1 MDNRMFCFQCEQTAG
16 CAGCTGKAGVCGKT
30 AEVAEL
36 QDQLTGAL
44 VGLSRA
50 VDNAPDANE
59 GTWRLMIEGLFTTV
73 TNVSF
78 NEKTIREL
86 IDQVHEE
93 KARLV
98 PGCSGCG
105 SRCGRNDDYDMNL
118 LWNAQEDIRSL
129 KSLILFGVRGMAAY
143 AHHAMMLGYADE
155 EVNRFFAKALFAV
168 GEDWDMDALLPIVME
183 VGEKNLKC
191 MALLDKANTESYGTP
206 APATVPLTV
215 EKGPFIV
222 ITGHDLHDLK
232 LLLEQTAGKG
242 GEIQLTDAIAKQFDV
257 DRYKAGRLVYTETAY
272 YSAIA
277 EKQGFKD
284 LGVEKVEIIGT
295 LDGSTCSICGQLD
308 GKEIPLAQYEPGVTV
323 PPFHPRCRCTTAPVI
338 PEDFADGLRIARDE
352 DGEEYYLPAG
362 TKWTEWKS
370 RQKPDT
376 STFQSLNLE
385 PEPVTMQAVAKIKA
399 FDCDTLDAAKQRQLQ
414 NAHKRLLME
423 ASKQPLGVEVG
434 RVFDLNM
441 QPLTQTL
448 AGSPEGHTVG
458 LPDFQNDYIATHT
471 HPDSNIFSPKDL
483 QSFVHRP
490 HLKLLTAVGHDSTI
504 YAIEKTS
511 TFDRSAADILVTDLG
526 ISADE
531 IAAMFHQEELS
542 YEEAVQS
549 LNFIVRNCISELV
562 GYGLNFYELQ

>member
-1 MDNRMFCFQCEQTAG
+1 MDSRMFCFQCEQTAG

-44 VGLSRA
+44 IGLSRA

-86 IDQVHEE
+86 IDRVHEE

-168 GEDWDMDALLPIVME
+168 GEDWGMDELLPIVME

-206 APATVPLTV
+206 APVTVPLTV

-222 ITGHDLHDLK
+222 ISGHDLHDLK
-232 LLLEQTAGKG
+232 LLLEQTEGKG
-242 GEIQLTDAIAKQFDV
+242 INIYTHSEMLPAHGYPELKKYPHLKGNFGTGWQNQQTEFHNIPAPILFTTNCLMPVRQSYCDRVFTTSVVSYPEIPHIGADKDFTPVIEKALECGGYPDDHPMTGMNGGHTVTTGFARNAVLAHAGEIVQLVKSGKIRHIFLIGGCDGAAPSRSYYTDFARMTPADTLILTLACGK
-257 DRYKAGRLVYTETAY
+257 YRLNDMDLGSIGGIPRILDCGQCNDA
-272 YSAIA
+272 YSAIRIAMALA
-277 EKQGFKD
+277 EAFGCGVND
-284 LGVEKVEIIGT
+284 LPLT
-295 LDGSTCSICGQLD
+295 LVLSW
-308 GKEIPLAQYEPGVTV
+308 YEQKAVCILLTLLYLGLQHIYLGPTV
-323 PPFHPRCRCTTAPVI
+323 PAFVSPNVLQFLVENYHLTP
-338 PEDFADGLRIARDE
+338 
-352 DGEEYYLPAG
+352 
-362 TKWTEWKS
+362 
-370 RQKPDT
+370 T
-376 STFQSLNLE
+376 S
-385 PEPVTMQAVAKIKA
+385 
-399 FDCDTLDAAKQRQLQ
+399 D
-414 NAHKRLLME
+414 
-423 ASKQPLGVEVG
+423 
-434 RVFDLNM
+434 
-441 QPLTQTL
+441 
-448 AGSPEGHTVG
+448 
-458 LPDFQNDYIATHT
+458 
-471 HPDSNIFSPKDL
+471 PK
-483 QSFVHRP
+483 
-490 HLKLLTAVGHDSTI
+490 
-504 YAIEKTS
+504 
-511 TFDRSAADILVTDLG
+511 TDLKA
-526 ISADE
+526 ILHE
-531 IAAMFHQEELS
+531 
-542 YEEAVQS
+542 
-549 LNFIVRNCISELV
+549 
-562 GYGLNFYELQ
+562 